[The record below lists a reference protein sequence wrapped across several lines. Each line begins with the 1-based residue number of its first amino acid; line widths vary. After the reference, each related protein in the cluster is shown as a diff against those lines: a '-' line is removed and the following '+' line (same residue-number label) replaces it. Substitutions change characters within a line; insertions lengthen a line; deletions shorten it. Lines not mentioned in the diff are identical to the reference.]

1 MFKIFLFENYNE
13 GRAESRELIKKCAS
27 LYDGCAETADFDV
40 EYDDRGKPEFTN
52 SYLKFSISHSGD
64 VWAAVMGKEKCG
76 LDVQEIRECQ
86 FERLAHRFFSD
97 EECIYVQKQGIEA
110 YFSLWSRRE
119 ALGKFTGEGFFMK
132 NRPALVNEQGVL
144 YNKVEIN
151 QETVYFHEVFLGSG
165 YDAVWCSCCE
175 DDRAEIVRA
184 E

>member
-1 MFKIFLFENYNE
+1 MLKFFLFENINE
-13 GRAESRELIKKCAS
+13 DRSESRELIKECAR
-27 LYDGCAETADFDV
+27 LYDGCGDSDV
-40 EYDDRGKPEFTN
+40 EYDDRGKPGFIN
-52 SYLKFSISHSGD
+52 SHLKFSISHSGD

-144 YNKVEIN
+144 YNKVTIN
-151 QETVYFHEVFLGSG
+151 EETVYFHEVFLGSG

-175 DDRAEIVRA
+175 GDSAEIVRA
-184 E
+184 G